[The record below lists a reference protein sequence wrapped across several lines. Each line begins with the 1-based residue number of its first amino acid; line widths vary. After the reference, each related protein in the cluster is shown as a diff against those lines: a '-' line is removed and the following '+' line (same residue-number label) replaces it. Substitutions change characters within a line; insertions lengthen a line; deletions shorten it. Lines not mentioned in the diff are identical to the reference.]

1 MCSGRSVRGPGDQSE
16 WFALNEDGERAR
28 SVMVPPEMTLL
39 DIGSDWALV
48 TFRDELDVER
58 VALYSFVED

>member
-1 MCSGRSVRGPGDQSE
+1 MD
-16 WFALNEDGERAR
+16 EDGERTRA
-28 SVMVPPEMTLL
+28 VMVPPEMVLL

-58 VALYSFVED
+58 VALYSFVEN